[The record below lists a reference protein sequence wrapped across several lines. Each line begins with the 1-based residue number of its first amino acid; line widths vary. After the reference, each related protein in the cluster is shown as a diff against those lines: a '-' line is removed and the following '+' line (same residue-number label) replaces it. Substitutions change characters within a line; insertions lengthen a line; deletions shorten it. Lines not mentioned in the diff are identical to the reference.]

1 MDLVN
6 LLAFVQ
12 VAVVFNFGLFFLKR
26 QNTYSDVK
34 EEFLRYL
41 NAFKDGY
48 SQNAKS
54 IIDAPIDNE
63 STELAIEKEYVKT
76 YYNRIRFL
84 TLDEDKDY
92 LMLPCM
98 GLFSGFYSLLFL
110 FIVGIEGWTYA
121 DKATNLLMLMSQLVL
136 VMDIASYLYLRDKE
150 EERWVRRAIMR
161 LVIIFFLLGITVFLM
176 SCFDWSFHVISCPKT
191 FLALSSIVVVY
202 FPALLLVGTTFK
214 IIHKFLYNQ
223 LMCNFHVWRYR
234 RISEHNVTVE
244 SQES

>member
-48 SQNAKS
+48 SQNAKN
-54 IIDAPIDNE
+54 IIDTPVEND
-63 STELAIEKEYVKT
+63 STELAIEREYVKT
-76 YYNRIRFL
+76 YYDRLRFL

-110 FIVGIEGWTYA
+110 FIVGIEGWTYEE
-121 DKATNLLMLMSQLVL
+121 KSINLLLVMSQLVL
-136 VMDIASYLYLRDKE
+136 VMDIASYLYLRDKDE
-150 EERWVRRAIMR
+150 DTSVRRAIMR
-161 LVIIFFLLGITVFLM
+161 LVITFFLLSIMAFLM
-176 SCFDWSFHVISCPKT
+176 SCFDWIFHVISCPKT
-191 FLALSSIVVVY
+191 FLALTSIVVVY
-202 FPALLLVGTTFK
+202 FPALLLIGTTFK

-223 LMCNFHVWRYR
+223 LMCNFHMWRYR
-234 RISEHNVTVE
+234 RLSEHNAA
-244 SQES
+244 